1 VRQVV
6 ASLPT
11 SDARLAEILEVSRR
25 RWNFGGKL
33 SHL

>member
-1 VRQVV
+1 MEEEITYVRQVV

-25 RWNFGGKL
+25 R
-33 SHL
+33 